1 MGIAPYLI
9 HPNHL
14 NVGWM
19 HLEVRICEEAHYV
32 QEHQMPAVHR
42 PWKVVI
48 SMEKHGHQT
57 QTRLK
62 TLLQH

>member
-1 MGIAPYLI
+1 M
-9 HPNHL
+9 
-14 NVGWM
+14 
-19 HLEVRICEEAHYV
+19 EVRICEEAHYV